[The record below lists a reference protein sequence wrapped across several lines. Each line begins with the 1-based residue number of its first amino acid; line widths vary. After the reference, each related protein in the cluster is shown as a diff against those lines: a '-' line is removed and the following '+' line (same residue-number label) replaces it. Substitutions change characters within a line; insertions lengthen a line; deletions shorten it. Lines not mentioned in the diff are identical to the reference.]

1 MQSRLSD
8 LGGMCSIRQKPILTS
23 GGADSAAQE
32 EKTMKKVLLST
43 LAAMML
49 CLGMGTIAQA
59 DDDRRYDNSR
69 YRRHHYAPRS
79 HGYYPRPG
87 PGPRVYYRGYTRR
100 PYGYSY
106 YGPHHRTQ
114 RGIYIRLF

>member
-1 MQSRLSD
+1 MKKL
-8 LGGMCSIRQKPILTS
+8 LLTS
-23 GGADSAAQE
+23 
-32 EKTMKKVLLST
+32 

-49 CLGMGTIAQA
+49 CFGTGTIAEA
-59 DDDRRYDNSR
+59 DHSR

-79 HGYYPRPG
+79 YNYYPRPG

-106 YGPHHRTQ
+106 YGPYHRTQ